1 MREKEGQL
9 STPQKPEMPDPTS
22 DARQRALLQ
31 ADRDDLLEVLTIRFG
46 AVPEDM
52 RARIAV
58 CNNQET
64 LERLILVAANV
75 PDWAT
80 FLKDFDAGPNAFKM
94 VGASYEPNYTESG
107 VNDAPRGAHE
117 PEKSETP
124 DAAREEG

>member
-22 DARQRALLQ
+22 DARQRALLA

-46 AVPEDM
+46 AVPEAL

-58 CNNQET
+58 CNNSST
-64 LERLILVAANV
+64 LERWILVAANV

-94 VGASYEPNYTESG
+94 VGANYEPNFTESAG
-107 VNDAPRGAHE
+107 NDAPRGARE
-117 PEKSETP
+117 PEKSEAP
-124 DAAREEG
+124 DAAREED

>member
-9 STPQKPEMPDPTS
+9 STPQPPQLPDPTS
-22 DARQRALLQ
+22 DARQRALLA

-46 AVPEDM
+46 AVPDEI

-58 CNNQET
+58 CNNSET
-64 LERLILVAANV
+64 LERWILVAANV

-94 VGASYEPNYTESG
+94 VGASYEPNYTDSG
-107 VNDAPRGAHE
+107 IHDAPRGARE
-117 PEKSETP
+117 PEKSEAP
-124 DAAREEG
+124 DAAREED